1 MFEKHTV
8 TCLMKLNNLFRLII
22 GSSRDFAT
30 SSAVI
35 IDVVK
40 LPIHFDVN
48 KEIFNRCPKQDKS
61 VNPFSPGKELKN
73 SNLEIPTVPQ
83 NSNINN

>member
-8 TCLMKLNNLFRLII
+8 TCLIKLNNLFRLII
-22 GSSRDFAT
+22 CSSRDFAT

-48 KEIFNRCPKQDKS
+48 KETFNRCPRQDNS
-61 VNPFSPGKELKN
+61 VNPFSPGKKIEELDFGDSN
-73 SNLEIPTVPQ
+73 SSTKFKYQ
-83 NSNINN
+83 

>member
-8 TCLMKLNNLFRLII
+8 TCLIKLNNLFRLII

-48 KEIFNRCPKQDKS
+48 KEIFNWYPRQDKS
-61 VNPFSPGKELKN
+61 ANPFSPGKKLKN
-73 SNLEIPTVPQ
+73 SILEIPIVPQ
-83 NSNINN
+83 NLNVNN